1 MDRASYLIA
10 SQVRAG
16 ECGADAAGIGC
27 SNPVNKQSQ
36 YAELTSLGKQQVIKR
51 LTPSLASLTENASA
65 WLWAATNSSSYQT
78 AEILAAT
85 LELGRSRLVPEYSFL
100 DPRGLGALDEKPFAE
115 VLPILQQGDA
125 SSALW
130 KPPRGQ
136 SYTPPIAAF
145 CVLLLS

>member
-1 MDRASYLIA
+1 MNHIQYLVA

-36 YAELTSLGKQQVIKR
+36 YADLTSLGKQQVIKQ
-51 LTPSLASLTENASA
+51 LTPSLAALTENTSV

-100 DPRGLGALDEKPFAE
+100 DPRGLGALDGKPLTE
-115 VLPILQQGDA
+115 VLPVLQQGDA

-136 SYTPPIAAF
+136 LHSPPHASSF
-145 CVLLLS
+145 H